1 MKIGMIVA
9 IVDEMKQLL
18 NEYGSE
24 MTEIKKNGYTVYKSN
39 LKGHEVFAV
48 RSGAGEIGAAAVAQ
62 LLITA
67 FDVELIVN
75 YGVVGGLIPEM
86 GVTETVV
93 VKDVV
98 HYDYDTSD
106 YDQVPVGRYME
117 FDDIHVPTTQKYVEL
132 ALKSHPELRA
142 VSCASGDKFVEPAEK
157 KRELHEKFN
166 CEICEMEAAGIV
178 LTATRNGVDTLLIK
192 SVSDSVDGGMEEFAQ
207 MVERSAKLCMEVLI
221 SVLESVEA

>member
-39 LKGHEVFAV
+39 LKGHEVYAV

-86 GVTETVV
+86 KVCETVV

-106 YDQVPVGRYME
+106 YDHCEVGRYLE

-132 ALKSHPELRA
+132 ALKAFPQLRA
-142 VSCASGDKFVEPAEK
+142 VSCCSGDKFVEPADR
-157 KRELHEKFN
+157 KRELHETFN
-166 CEICEMEAAGIV
+166 CDICEMEAAGIV

-192 SVSDSVDGGMEEFAQ
+192 SVSDSVEGGAEEFGK
-207 MVERSAKLCMEVLI
+207 MVERSAKLCMEVLLSI
-221 SVLESVEA
+221 LETVN